1 MLVAYVQSMKSI
13 DIRSA
18 AIKLTDKILGYNSD
32 ELPDILRAVA
42 LEIGSSHIA
51 HMRFA
56 ADKSSDT
63 SLLTAVV
70 TFPKEWQARYF
81 LKQYVKID
89 PVITNGRIATLPFDW
104 DTFDY
109 GDPAISEFFADA
121 RRHNIG
127 PNGITIPVRNRKNVY
142 SLVSFVSSA
151 CRLEWESYKRDNLE
165 VLRQLS
171 VLIDSAASANSSL
184 PAPTVHL
191 NKREEQCLTC
201 AARGKTYQEI
211 ATILGVSSASV
222 KTHLNSARRK
232 LNCVNVTHA
241 VGVAVA
247 TGVIAATALEDTLN
261 H

>member
-1 MLVAYVQSMKSI
+1 MEGI

-18 AIKLTDKILGYNSD
+18 ALKLTDKILGYNSD

-42 LEIGSSHIA
+42 LEFGLSHIA

-89 PVITNGRIATLPFDW
+89 PVLTNGRYAVLPFDW

-109 GDPAISEFFADA
+109 GDPAITEFFADA
-121 RRHNIG
+121 RRHHIG

-142 SLVSFVSSA
+142 SLVSFISVA
-151 CRLEWESYKRDNLE
+151 CKLEWNSFKRDNLE

-184 PAPTVHL
+184 PAPAVQL
-191 NKREEQCLTC
+191 SGREEQCLIC

-211 ATILGVSSASV
+211 ATALGMSSASV

-241 VGVAVA
+241 VGVAMA
-247 TGVIAATALEDTLN
+247 TGVIPATALEDSLN